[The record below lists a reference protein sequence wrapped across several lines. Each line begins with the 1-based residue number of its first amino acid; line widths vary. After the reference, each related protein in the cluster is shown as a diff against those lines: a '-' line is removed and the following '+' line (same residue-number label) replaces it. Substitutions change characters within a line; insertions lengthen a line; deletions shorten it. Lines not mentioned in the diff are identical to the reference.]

1 MIEIR
6 IGDIDSKGKN
16 GGTEY
21 IIDLKPTISAVSVRL
36 VEILDDSSRLRVEQ
50 LINEYV
56 DGLAGAQLKQ
66 AMLASYDEFV
76 AGRKREIKVVR

>member
-1 MIEIR
+1 MVEIR
-6 IGDIDSKGKN
+6 IGDIDSKGTN

-36 VEILDDSSRLRVEQ
+36 VEILDDSNRLRVEQ

>member
-1 MIEIR
+1 MVEIR
-6 IGDIDSKGKN
+6 IGDIDSKGTN

-56 DGLAGAQLKQ
+56 DGLAGAHLKQ